1 MTILLMREDPAALS
15 AADRAIIAALA
26 PDMRL
31 VITDDAAEIE
41 PLLPEVEIATGHVPP
56 PLLARMPNL
65 RWYQQWGAGADWL
78 LRHPE
83 IAARDFILTN
93 ASGVHAI
100 QISEHILALLLAFAR
115 RLPQAI
121 RAQARG
127 EWERQERENLF
138 ELAGKTLVLVGV
150 GAIGE
155 RTARLAA
162 ALDMHVI
169 GVRRNA
175 GEPAPGV
182 ARMVGPD
189 RLLEVLP
196 LADFV
201 VLTVPLTP
209 ETRHMIGERELRAMK
224 SSAHIFN
231 IGRGGTIDE
240 GALIRALAEG
250 WIAGAGL
257 DVFAKEP
264 LPADSPLWP
273 MENVIIT
280 AHYSGATPH
289 YNERALAI
297 FLDNLRRYTAGEPLR
312 NVVDKSLGY

>member
-1 MTILLMREDPAALS
+1 MTVLLIREDPAVLS
-15 AADRAIIAALA
+15 AADRAAIVALA
-26 PDMRL
+26 PEMRL
-31 VITDDAAEIE
+31 VVTDDAAEIE
-41 PLLPEVEIATGHVPP
+41 AVLPEVEIATGHVPP
-56 PLLARMPNL
+56 ALLVRMPNL

-83 IAARDFILTN
+83 IASRDFILTN

-100 QISEHILALLLAFAR
+100 QISEHILALMLAFAR
-115 RLPQAI
+115 CLPQAI
-121 RAQARG
+121 RAQTRG

-138 ELAGKTLVLVGV
+138 ELAGKTLVLIGV
-150 GAIGE
+150 GAIGS
-155 RTARLAA
+155 RTAALAA
-162 ALDMHVI
+162 ALDVQVI

-189 RLLEVLP
+189 RLLEALP

-201 VLTVPLTP
+201 VLTIPLTP
-209 ETRHMIGERELRAMK
+209 ETRHMIGGRELRAMK
-224 SSAHIFN
+224 PGAYIFN

-240 GALIRALAEG
+240 AALIRALREG

-257 DVFAKEP
+257 DVFEKEP
-264 LPADSPLWP
+264 LPAGSPLWQ
-273 MENVIIT
+273 MENVIVT

-289 YNERALAI
+289 YSERAMAI
-297 FLDNLRRYTAGEPLR
+297 FLDNLRRYRVGEPLR
-312 NVVDKSLGY
+312 NVVDRALGY